1 MCASLAKEG
10 NTMISGRGTT
20 AIRELPV
27 DAEVFTSDGDRIGKI
42 REVGSGSFKV
52 DAAMRPDYW
61 LPTDTVASTTG
72 NRVTLSFH
80 KDRLGEYK
88 SDKPA
93 YA

>member
-1 MCASLAKEG
+1 
-10 NTMISGRGTT
+10 MINERGTT
-20 AIRELPV
+20 AIRDLPV

-42 REVGSGSFKV
+42 KEVGGGSFKV
-52 DAAMRPDYW
+52 DATMQPDYW
-61 LPTDTVASTTG
+61 LPTDTVASTSG

-88 SDKPA
+88 SSEPR